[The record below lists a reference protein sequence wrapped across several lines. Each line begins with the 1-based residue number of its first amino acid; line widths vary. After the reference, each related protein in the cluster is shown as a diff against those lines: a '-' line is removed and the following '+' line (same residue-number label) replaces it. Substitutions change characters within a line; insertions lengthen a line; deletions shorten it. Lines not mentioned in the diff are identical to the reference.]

1 MPDKPKSRLTL
12 YIAVAI
18 VLAILLAV
26 FAPGFAMQFEL
37 GGEIQSIG
45 AEDSTDGRR
54 SVGKERLKLTHQA
67 HRGMPFK
74 GVQV

>member
-18 VLAILLAV
+18 VVAVLLAV

-37 GGEIQSIG
+37 GVRYS
-45 AEDSTDGRR
+45 STCSR
-54 SVGKERLKLTHQA
+54 
-67 HRGMPFK
+67 
-74 GVQV
+74 